1 MRYIKAGALQSRSIL
16 FADFPERKT
25 TSREYYL
32 IPSNMRIRRT
42 TSQIL
47 VWDNVIYREQNSVGE
62 RNKKDQDESPLKART
77 LKAGKLWKEDAW
89 KRIRKSLT
97 KAFSCKPKRGVNNVP
112 YASMTRLDQLCVC
125 EDELTKSQKKL
136 RFCSKQIEQQRD
148 TSDYEHWEESEEED
162 IDDSV
167 FVQRSESFERRRMA
181 ICKELERNIQVGC
194 RSRSTSLLEL
204 HKTMVINNRF
214 KEMGL

>member
-1 MRYIKAGALQSRSIL
+1 MH
-16 FADFPERKT
+16 
-25 TSREYYL
+25 
-32 IPSNMRIRRT
+32 IRRKP
-42 TSQIL
+42 SQIL

-62 RNKKDQDESPLKART
+62 HNKKEKLEDESTLKART
-77 LKAGKLWKEDAW
+77 LQAEKLWTEDAW
-89 KRIRKSLT
+89 KRIRKSFT
-97 KAFSCKPKRGVNNVP
+97 KAFSCKPKRGVKNIP
-112 YASMTRLDQLCVC
+112 YASLTRLDQLYVC

-136 RFCSKQIEQQRD
+136 RFCSKRVEQQRD
-148 TSDYEHWEESEEED
+148 TFDYEQCEESEEED

-167 FVQRSESFERRRMA
+167 FVQRSESFEKRRMA

-204 HKTMVINNRF
+204 RKTLVINNRF

>member
-1 MRYIKAGALQSRSIL
+1 
-16 FADFPERKT
+16 
-25 TSREYYL
+25 
-32 IPSNMRIRRT
+32 MRIRRE
-42 TSQIL
+42 TSRML

-62 RNKKDQDESPLKART
+62 PHNKKDKDESTLKART
-77 LKAGKLWKEDAW
+77 LQAGKLWKEDAW
-89 KRIRKSLT
+89 KRIRKSFT
-97 KAFSCKPKRGVNNVP
+97 KAFSCKPKRGVKMFNVP

-136 RFCSKQIEQQRD
+136 QFCSKQIKQQRD
-148 TSDYEHWEESEEED
+148 TFDYEHCEESEEED

-167 FVQRSESFERRRMA
+167 FVQKSESSERRRMA

-204 HKTMVINNRF
+204 RKTLVINNRF

>member
-1 MRYIKAGALQSRSIL
+1 MH
-16 FADFPERKT
+16 
-25 TSREYYL
+25 
-32 IPSNMRIRRT
+32 IRRKP
-42 TSQIL
+42 SQIL
-47 VWDNVIYREQNSVGE
+47 LWDNVIYREQNSIGAS
-62 RNKKDQDESPLKART
+62 NKKDNDESTLKAKA
-77 LKAGKLWKEDAW
+77 LQAGKLWKEDAW

-112 YASMTRLDQLCVC
+112 YASLTRLDQLCVC

-136 RFCSKQIEQQRD
+136 WFCSKRIGQHRD
-148 TSDYEHWEESEEED
+148 TFDYEQCEESEEED

-167 FVQRSESFERRRMA
+167 FVQRSERFERRRMA
-181 ICKELERNIQVGC
+181 ICKEIERNIQVGC

-204 HKTMVINNRF
+204 RKTLVINNRF

>member
-1 MRYIKAGALQSRSIL
+1 MHI
-16 FADFPERKT
+16 RKK
-25 TSREYYL
+25 
-32 IPSNMRIRRT
+32 P
-42 TSQIL
+42 SQIL
-47 VWDNVIYREQNSVGE
+47 VWDNVIYLEQSSVGE
-62 RNKKDQDESPLKART
+62 RNNKEKDESTLKART
-77 LKAGKLWKEDAW
+77 LQAGKLWKEDAW

-97 KAFSCKPKRGVNNVP
+97 KAFSCKPKRAVKNVP
-112 YASMTRLDQLCVC
+112 YASLTRLDQLCVY

-136 RFCSKQIEQQRD
+136 RFCSKRMEQERC
-148 TSDYEHWEESEEED
+148 TFDYEQCEESEYEED

-181 ICKELERNIQVGC
+181 ICKEIERNIQVGC

-204 HKTMVINNRF
+204 RKTLVINNRF